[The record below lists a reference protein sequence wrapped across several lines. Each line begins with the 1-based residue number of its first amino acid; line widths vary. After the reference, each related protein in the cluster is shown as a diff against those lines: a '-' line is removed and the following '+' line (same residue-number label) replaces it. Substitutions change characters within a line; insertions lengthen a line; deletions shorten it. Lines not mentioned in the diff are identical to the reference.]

1 MEILLVKDFLLNYA
15 MPKNN
20 KWICREWEFDIA
32 DTNFK
37 EDDFERINLLK
48 KYGNLLNPKIQVSLT
63 EKKVRICQKII
74 SHKSLEEFKGVK
86 AANEIVKVFSELTLH
101 KIVHGDLCASNIGF
115 DKYGRLLIFDW
126 EPFLKIRSPNSNV
139 LELRSSKYAL
149 HPMDQ
154 ASNCITIRSDLF
166 AIGTLLTQALYGRYP
181 GLKLIK
187 RNFNLISKISEDTLN
202 PQQSIQKMFSF
213 AKGIL

>member
-1 MEILLVKDFLLNYA
+1 

-149 HPMDQ
+149 HPIDQ

-166 AIGTLLTQALYGRYP
+166 AIGTLLMQALYGRYP

-187 RNFNLISKISEDTLN
+187 RNFNVISKISEDTLN

>member
-1 MEILLVKDFLLNYA
+1 

>member
-1 MEILLVKDFLLNYA
+1 MEIPLVKDFLLNYA

>member
-1 MEILLVKDFLLNYA
+1 

-63 EKKVRICQKII
+63 EKKVRICQKRI

-126 EPFLKIRSPNSNV
+126 E
-139 LELRSSKYAL
+139 
-149 HPMDQ
+149 
-154 ASNCITIRSDLF
+154 
-166 AIGTLLTQALYGRYP
+166 GTLLNSSPNNILSKTQLFNGIEIGIKELKKQGYILSIATGKGRKS
-181 GLKLIK
+181 LDNDLIK
-187 RNFNLISKISEDTLN
+187 TKLKAYNIEAAHKICDEQELKKSCMID
-202 PQQSIQKMFSF
+202 
-213 AKGIL
+213 